1 MKRLIPILLAV
12 FAFAACEKDPDMD
25 KLDNDYLVYT
35 NYDKKADFKQFSTY
49 YIPDSVLV
57 IGDKKDP
64 EYWKGEAAEAII
76 NAYKENLNSKGFT
89 YTDNKDAADLG
100 IQVSYVQSTYY
111 FTDYGQP
118 EWWWNYPGYWDAPYW
133 GNWGGGYYPYV
144 VNYSIT
150 TNSFLTEIM
159 NLKAPEGE
167 KQKLPVLWSSFLSG
181 PASYSGKVNQTLVVR
196 AINQSFAQS
205 PYLTNK

>member
-1 MKRLIPILLAV
+1 M
-12 FAFAACEKDPDMD
+12 
-25 KLDNDYLVYT
+25 VYT

-133 GNWGGGYYPYV
+133 GNWGGWYYPYV

>member
-1 MKRLIPILLAV
+1 
-12 FAFAACEKDPDMD
+12 MD

-64 EYWKGEAAEAII
+64 EYWKGEAAAAII
-76 NAYKENLNSKGFT
+76 NAYKDNLNSKGFA

-100 IQVSYVQSTYY
+100 VQISYVQSTYY

-133 GNWGGGYYPYV
+133 GNWGGWYYPYV

-159 NLKAPEGE
+159 NLKAPEGDN
-167 KQKLPVLWSSFLSG
+167 QKLPVLWSSFLSG

>member
-1 MKRLIPILLAV
+1 MTIWFTPTTTRKLTSNNSARTTSLT
-12 FAFAACEKDPDMD
+12 AF
-25 KLDNDYLVYT
+25 Y
-35 NYDKKADFKQFSTY
+35 
-49 YIPDSVLV
+49 V

-133 GNWGGGYYPYV
+133 GNWGGWYYPYV

-167 KQKLPVLWSSFLSG
+167 KQNSPFCG
-181 PASYSGKVNQTLVVR
+181 AAS
-196 AINQSFAQS
+196 
-205 PYLTNK
+205 

>member
-64 EYWKGEAAEAII
+64 EYWKGEAAAAII
-76 NAYKENLNSKGFT
+76 NAYKDNLNSKGFA

-100 IQVSYVQSTYY
+100 VQISYVQSTYY
-111 FTDYGQP
+111 FTDDGQP

-133 GNWGGGYYPYV
+133 GNWGGWYYPYV

-159 NLKAPEGE
+159 NLKAPEGDN
-167 KQKLPVLWSSFLSG
+167 QKLPVLWSSFLSG

>member
-64 EYWKGEAAEAII
+64 EYWKGEAAAAII
-76 NAYKENLNSKGFT
+76 NAYKDNLNSKGFA

-100 IQVSYVQSTYY
+100 VQISYVQSTFY
-111 FTDYGQP
+111 FPAYGQP

-133 GNWGGGYYPYV
+133 GNWGGWYYPYV

-159 NLKAPEGE
+159 NLKAPEGDN
-167 KQKLPVLWSSFLSG
+167 QNLPVLWSSFLSG

>member
-64 EYWKGEAAEAII
+64 EYWKGEAAAAII
-76 NAYKENLNSKGFT
+76 NAYKDNLNSKGFPLPT
-89 YTDNKDAADLG
+89 TDN
-100 IQVSYVQSTYY
+100 
-111 FTDYGQP
+111 P
-118 EWWWNYPGYWDAPYW
+118 N
-133 GNWGGGYYPYV
+133 GGGTIPA
-144 VNYSIT
+144 IGMH
-150 TNSFLTEIM
+150 LTGVTGAVGTIRM
-159 NLKAPEGE
+159 L
-167 KQKLPVLWSSFLSG
+167 
-181 PASYSGKVNQTLVVR
+181 
-196 AINQSFAQS
+196 
-205 PYLTNK
+205 

>member
-64 EYWKGEAAEAII
+64 EYWKGEAG
-76 NAYKENLNSKGFT
+76 YTGKLRSK
-89 YTDNKDAADLG
+89 YLLLHRLR
-100 IQVSYVQSTYY
+100 
-111 FTDYGQP
+111 
-118 EWWWNYPGYWDAPYW
+118 
-133 GNWGGGYYPYV
+133 
-144 VNYSIT
+144 T
-150 TNSFLTEIM
+150 T
-159 NLKAPEGE
+159 
-167 KQKLPVLWSSFLSG
+167 
-181 PASYSGKVNQTLVVR
+181 
-196 AINQSFAQS
+196 
-205 PYLTNK
+205 

>member
-1 MKRLIPILLAV
+1 M
-12 FAFAACEKDPDMD
+12 
-25 KLDNDYLVYT
+25 
-35 NYDKKADFKQFSTY
+35 FS
-49 YIPDSVLV
+49 S
-57 IGDKKDP
+57 
-64 EYWKGEAAEAII
+64 YWKGEAAEAII

-133 GNWGGGYYPYV
+133 GNWGGWYYPYV